1 MEKET
6 FRTFREQAGNQIDEF
21 TLESKLKMIAFQDQI
36 FEAKRKLSASEN
48 RLADL
53 QKKLD
58 NYLQNKEHQLAEV
71 TFTAHMNAQ
80 RIEAQARSQTES
92 IIMQIDEELRCKQ
105 QDLRLLQNRNHAY
118 LQEMNVLLDDSDNQ
132 ANPAII
138 KVVEDS
144 IKVIADQSLVEE
156 QAEIET
162 AMAPAA
168 EAAEIKNIEL
178 LSPEP
183 LEDYQ
188 TIEKETDTSLSTA
201 PRLKKSTR
209 WRARAKAVAPKENDE
224 AVNIM
229 ATAGAP
235 EIIAISS
242 ELPAQGLAE
251 VVNNDSIPVI
261 ILDKPPDMAKEQEV
275 LAPVARAEEI
285 SEKMRLDAF
294 VDLRYYDNGEGKKQL
309 QHHALQVTI
318 EVDVPETSY
327 SVRYTKVSSDF
338 VSALL
343 RYDNVVLNDIFPFNI
358 IAPDL
363 QNIAIYF
370 FNYIEDILALA
381 DLGLH
386 SLTVVEIPDVY
397 IQIKSRNKSFDHLV
411 HQDEDMY
418 RNLRESIQPC
428 VEPEGPA
435 PSPFKERLN
444 RLLGK
449 RY

>member
-36 FEAKRKLSASEN
+36 FEAKRKLTASEN

-92 IIMQIDEELRCKQ
+92 IIMQIDEELRRKQ
-105 QDLRLLQNRNHAY
+105 QDLRLLQNKNHAY
-118 LQEMNVLLDDSDNQ
+118 LQEINVLLDESDSKAD
-132 ANPAII
+132 PAII

-144 IKVIADQSLVEE
+144 IQEITGQSRVEE
-156 QAEIET
+156 HAEIDAAKAPESET
-162 AMAPAA
+162 
-168 EAAEIKNIEL
+168 AEIKNIEL
-178 LSPEP
+178 PPPGPIEDEP
-183 LEDYQ
+183 
-188 TIEKETDTSLSTA
+188 TKENRTDTSESTA
-201 PRLKKSTR
+201 PRLRKSAR
-209 WRARAKAVAPKENDE
+209 WRARAKVAAPEEKDASFNSL
-224 AVNIM
+224 
-229 ATAGAP
+229 ATIGAP
-235 EIIAISS
+235 EITAV
-242 ELPAQGLAE
+242 PAEPPDQSLAE
-251 VVNNDSIPVI
+251 VINDGIAAI
-261 ILDKPPDMAKEQEV
+261 ILDKPHDMAKEQQV
-275 LAPVARAEEI
+275 VAPVARSEDI

-294 VDLRYYDNGEGKKQL
+294 IDLRYYDNMEGKKQL

-318 EVDVPETSY
+318 EVAVPETSY

-358 IAPDL
+358 IGPDL
-363 QNIAIYF
+363 QNIAMYF
-370 FNYIEDILALA
+370 FNYIEDILSLA
-381 DLGLH
+381 DLDLY

-397 IQIKSRNKSFDHLV
+397 IQIKSRNKSFDHLL
-411 HQDEDMY
+411 HHDEDIF
-418 RNLRESIQPC
+418 RNLRETMLPC
-428 VEPEGPA
+428 VEPEPDDTSDFRG
-435 PSPFKERLN
+435 RLN
-444 RLLGK
+444 RLLKK
-449 RY
+449 RN